1 MRHFFLAALLLTLL
15 APAGVVAQPGP
26 EKRIEAARRRAGE
39 LSIPVA
45 LINGK
50 IAEGR
55 AKGYPEAT
63 IASAVERRVESLGRA
78 RQAMGSRPVAPAD
91 LSMGADALEAGVTPE
106 VLNAIASQAPA
117 AQRAMAIAVLSQL
130 VRGGEASERA
140 LQRVRAA
147 MSRGPEALREL
158 PGEAGAARS
167 DPAEAPRGRAPNTEP
182 GERGNGALKGGEGGP
197 PASVPAPGEGNN
209 GRGRGKG
216 SSKP

>member
-1 MRHFFLAALLLTLL
+1 MRHFFLAALLLSILV
-15 APAGVVAQPGP
+15 PAGGVAQPGP
-26 EKRIEAARRRAGE
+26 EQRIEAARRRAGE

-45 LINGK
+45 LIDGK
-50 IAEGR
+50 VAEGR
-55 AKGYPEAT
+55 AKGYPTAV
-63 IASAVERRVESLGRA
+63 IAGAVERRVESLGRA
-78 RQAMGSRPVAPAD
+78 RQAMGARPVAPAD

-106 VLNAIASQAPA
+106 VLNAISSQAPA

-158 PGEAGAARS
+158 PGESGGTRS
-167 DPAEAPRGRAPNTEP
+167 TPAQAPNGRAPNTEP
-182 GERGNGALKGGEGGP
+182 GERGSGALKGEGGP

-209 GRGRGKG
+209 GRGRGRG
-216 SSKP
+216 NTKP

>member
-1 MRHFFLAALLLTLL
+1 MKHFFLAALLLSIL
-15 APAGVVAQPGP
+15 APAGVLAQPGP
-26 EKRIEAARRRAGE
+26 EQRIEAARRRAGE
-39 LSIPVA
+39 LSVPVA

-63 IASAVERRVESLGRA
+63 IAGAVERRVESLGRA
-78 RQAMGSRPVAPAD
+78 RLAMGSRPVAPAD
-91 LSMGADALEAGVTPE
+91 LSMGADALESGVTPE

-158 PGEAGAARS
+158 PGETGAARGNPGQQS
-167 DPAEAPRGRAPNTEP
+167 PTGRAPNTEP
-182 GERGNGALKGGEGGP
+182 GDRGSGALKGGEGNP

-216 SSKP
+216 KP

>member
-1 MRHFFLAALLLTLL
+1 MRHFFLAALLLSLL

-26 EKRIEAARRRAGE
+26 EQRIEAARRRAGE

-45 LINGK
+45 LIDGK
-50 IAEGR
+50 VAEGR
-55 AKGYPEAT
+55 AKGYPAAI
-63 IASAVERRVESLGRA
+63 IAGAVERRVESLGRA
-78 RQAMGSRPVAPAD
+78 RLAMGSRPVAPAD

-167 DPAEAPRGRAPNTEP
+167 NPAEAPKGRAPNTEP
-182 GERGNGALKGGEGGP
+182 GERGSGALKGGEGGP

-216 SSKP
+216 NSKP

>member
-1 MRHFFLAALLLTLL
+1 MKRIFLVGLLLALS
-15 APAGVVAQPGP
+15 APVGAVAQPGP
-26 EKRIEAARRRAGE
+26 EQRIEAVRRRATE
-39 LSIPVA
+39 LSIPVG
-45 LINGK
+45 LVDGK
-50 IAEGR
+50 VAEGR
-55 AKGYPEAT
+55 AKGIPAER
-63 IASAVERRVESLGRA
+63 IALAVENRLELLARA
-78 RQAMGSRPVAPAD
+78 RQAMGPRSTAPAD

-167 DPAEAPRGRAPNTEP
+167 KPAEAPKGRAPNTEP
-182 GERGNGALKGGEGGP
+182 GERGNGALKGGEGVP

-216 SSKP
+216 SPKP